1 LKEELNEVQHRISP
15 SINGVVLL
23 PAAWLTQHKYSR
35 MSCSWVHP
43 HSINAQPAA
52 PCTAFLPALLLQV
65 GELFTAQQQQQAVQ
79 SPPDSAN
86 STSGSSLLQQVLQED
101 EADVSELYFGSAE
114 GPAGG
119 SSSPEALS
127 WRQHSETLREQLAP
141 LQQAKVGAGCGPH
154 ILLLWAM
161 L

>member
-1 LKEELNEVQHRISP
+1 MRCCISP

-35 MSCSWVHP
+35 MPCAWVHP
-43 HSINAQPAA
+43 HLINAQPAA
-52 PCTAFLPALLLQV
+52 SRTASLPALLLQV

-79 SPPDSAN
+79 DPADSAN
-86 STSGSSLLQQVLQED
+86 STSSSSSLLQQVLQED

-141 LQQAKVGAGCGPH
+141 LQQAKVGAG
-154 ILLLWAM
+154 
-161 L
+161 

>member
-1 LKEELNEVQHRISP
+1 MRCRISP

-35 MSCSWVHP
+35 MPCAWVHP

-52 PCTAFLPALLLQV
+52 PRTAFLPALLLQV

-79 SPPDSAN
+79 GPADSAN
-86 STSGSSLLQQVLQED
+86 STSSSSSSLLQQVLQED

-141 LQQAKVGAGCGPH
+141 LQQAKVGAG
-154 ILLLWAM
+154 
-161 L
+161 